1 MLRKKGPGPH
11 LQDKQLCFL
20 FRRIRF
26 RVATTINPRAVRI
39 VGLQTSYS
47 STPRMSGKVI
57 AAKVGV
63 VLLNWNGWRYTVAA
77 ANSLRSSPGV
87 SITTIIV
94 DNASTDGSLEHLRA
108 ALPEAEIVA
117 HPINAG
123 FAGGCN
129 VGIRRALELGCDYV
143 FLLNNDAFVCPA
155 TIPELVAQSRRLHDK
170 AILGSVVRFADSDEY
185 QYFGSRY
192 CNQSAHPVWF
202 KSADDGHLLAQPL
215 IETDFALGAALFVH
229 SDIIRQVGMFDERFY
244 LTYEDVDLCY
254 RARKCGISCTMV
266 TGSVV
271 YHHASV
277 SMGPESAPL
286 QTYFLT
292 RNELLFSEKNVGKMQ
307 LFRLYCFRL
316 GRLFLRILRSATN
329 GAWSDPSFR
338 AMLLGYRDYLFRRF
352 GECPPVIRRST
363 AAFLEEATL
372 RASAD

>member
-1 MLRKKGPGPH
+1 MVTTVKLRAA
-11 LQDKQLCFL
+11 
-20 FRRIRF
+20 
-26 RVATTINPRAVRI
+26 RV
-39 VGLQTSYS
+39 VGLQTNHSDAHK
-47 STPRMSGKVI
+47 MSGRITV
-57 AAKVGV
+57 AKVGV

-77 ANSLRSSPGV
+77 AGSLHSSPGV
-87 SITTIIV
+87 SITTIVV
-94 DNASTDGSLEHLRA
+94 DNASTDGSLEHLRD
-108 ALPEAEIVA
+108 ALPEAEIIANPV
-117 HPINAG
+117 NSG

-143 FLLNNDAFVCPA
+143 FLLNNDALVCPA
-155 TIPELVAQSRRLHDK
+155 TIPELVAASQRLHDRT
-170 AILGSVVRFADSDEY
+170 ILGSVVRFADSDEY

-202 KSADDGHLLAQPL
+202 KTPEDSHLLAQPL

-229 SDIIRQVGMFDERFY
+229 SDVIRQVGMFDERFY

-254 RARKCGISCTMV
+254 RARKFGIGCAMV
-266 TGSVV
+266 TSSVV
-271 YHHASV
+271 YHHASA

-292 RNELLFSEKNVGKMQ
+292 RNELLFSEKNVGRMQ

-316 GRLFLRILRSATN
+316 ARLFLRILRSTIHGTLSN
-329 GAWSDPSFR
+329 PSFR

-363 AAFLEEATL
+363 AAFLGTPCG
-372 RASAD
+372 SAD

>member
-1 MLRKKGPGPH
+1 
-11 LQDKQLCFL
+11 
-20 FRRIRF
+20 
-26 RVATTINPRAVRI
+26 
-39 VGLQTSYS
+39 
-47 STPRMSGKVI
+47 MSGKVI
-57 AAKVGV
+57 AAKIGV

-77 ANSLRSSPGV
+77 AKSLRSSPGV

-94 DNASTDGSLEHLRA
+94 DNASTDGSLEHLRG
-108 ALPEAEIVA
+108 ALPDAEIIA

-129 VGIRRALELGCDYV
+129 VGIRRALELDCDYI
-143 FLLNNDAFVCPA
+143 FLLNNDAFA
-155 TIPELVAQSRRLHDK
+155 EATTIPELVAESRRQHDK
-170 AILGSVVRFADSDEY
+170 AILGSIVRFAGSDEY

-202 KSADDGHLLAQPL
+202 KSSEDGHLLAQPL

-229 SDIIRQVGMFDERFY
+229 SSIIRQVGMFDERFY

-254 RARKCGISCTMV
+254 RARKSGIRCAMV
-266 TGSVV
+266 TASVV

-292 RNELLFSEKNVGKMQ
+292 RNELLFSEKNIRRIQ

-316 GRLFLRILRSATN
+316 GRLFLRIVRSAAN
-329 GAWSDPSFR
+329 GTWSNPSFK

-352 GECPPVIRRST
+352 GECPPVIRRATAVFLAEST
-363 AAFLEEATL
+363 PD
-372 RASAD
+372 ASAD